1 MLLRALLFCAPFC
14 VHQTF
19 ANQTF
24 AYSFDDDDDDGG
36 GDNAARE
43 YEDARLSKEIIQE
56 IEYYQADPVMD
67 SLSVFFCCALSPTR
81 TGEAC

>member
-1 MLLRALLFCAPFC
+1 MIEMIQQRLRGYGA
-14 VHQTF
+14 
-19 ANQTF
+19 ANVVEEE
-24 AYSFDDDDDDGG
+24 
-36 GDNAARE
+36 NAT
-43 YEDARLSKEIIQE
+43 KEIIQE